1 MRNQEIEQKTKIV
14 KVEQMASRR
23 SSFYF
28 GLSNRVIVPLLYIS
42 AFTLVNVTPYVLI
55 LPLTMIIIEIVIRYG
70 LKSTLRDELLGVWN
84 FMFGT
89 KRKRIRN

>member
-1 MRNQEIEQKTKIV
+1 
-14 KVEQMASRR
+14 MASRR

-42 AFTLVNVTPYVLI
+42 VFTLVNVTPYVLI